1 MSGKDCVIS
10 WDEFSKAVSE
20 RFGSKKDLME
30 EYFNKLLQEIGIHEY
45 VERFEKL
52 KSLMSASNPFF
63 LNLITFPALLMEDI
77 TPMLK
82 ILKLLSLMVAF
93 EQTKW
98 QQEES
103 NNAMDRNNKMMQSN
117 IPLPYTGRI
126 ISNIHNKPLI

>member
-1 MSGKDCVIS
+1 
-10 WDEFSKAVSE
+10 
-20 RFGSKKDLME
+20 
-30 EYFNKLLQEIGIHEY
+30 
-45 VERFEKL
+45 
-52 KSLMSASNPFF
+52 
-63 LNLITFPALLMEDI
+63 
-77 TPMLK
+77 
-82 ILKLLSLMVAF
+82 MVAF